1 MGKVDK
7 SIDNGFGGKVEPGE
21 TVAEGALREL
31 EASTD
36 QSRSGGRPVP
46 MFSAAGS
53 SDANV

>member
-31 EASTD
+31 EVSTD
-36 QSRSGGRPVP
+36 QWRPPGPNVFGCRDLGR
-46 MFSAAGS
+46 
-53 SDANV
+53 